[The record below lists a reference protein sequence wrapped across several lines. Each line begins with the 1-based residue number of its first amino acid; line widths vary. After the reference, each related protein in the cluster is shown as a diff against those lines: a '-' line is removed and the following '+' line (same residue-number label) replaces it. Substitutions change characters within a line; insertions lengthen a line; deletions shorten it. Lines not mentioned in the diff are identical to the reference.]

1 LKKIILG
8 LISVIIGLLFV
19 IMYLL
24 NESLD
29 TEEYDIVNT
38 IEKEIH
44 YTECTLAVRDVEDI
58 YTVDA
63 TVYGEEENYIRTIE
77 YEFWR
82 NYEICVSKGSEV
94 KTEDILVKIDG
105 TEKKSDT
112 DARIIDIAVSKE
124 DIITI
129 KYLDY
134 KALCIQGRYSSEL
147 ADDISYDTPVK
158 ILYKGESFDSRIIDL
173 GYEVTD
179 GYIKICL
186 DLPKNLLPG
195 TAVKAMLIKNVYP
208 NQYTID
214 NAFVLEDNLGTYI
227 NCITDE
233 NELEKVYIDILC
245 KTEEYTA
252 ITIDESFAKDRFGI
266 KYD

>member
-1 LKKIILG
+1 MKKVIFVL
-8 LISVIIGLLFV
+8 SFVIIGLLFV
-19 IMYLL
+19 ILYLL

-29 TEEYDIVNT
+29 TEEYDIVNA

-44 YTECTLAVRDVEDI
+44 YTECTLTVRDVEDI
-58 YTVDA
+58 YWADA
-63 TVYGEEENYIRTIE
+63 TVYGEEEHYIQTLE

-82 NYEICVSKGSEV
+82 NYELCTSKGSEV
-94 KTEDILVKIDG
+94 KTGDILVKIDG
-105 TEKKSDT
+105 AEKTIST
-112 DARIIDIAVSKE
+112 DAKIIDISVSKE

-147 ADDISYDTPVK
+147 ADDITYHTPVK
-158 ILYKGESFDSRIIDL
+158 ILYNGELYDSRINDL
-173 GYEVTD
+173 GYEVID
-179 GYIKICL
+179 GYIRIYL

-195 TAVKAMLIKNVYP
+195 TGVKIMIIKNVYP

-227 NCITDE
+227 NRITEE
-233 NELEKVYIDILC
+233 NELEKIYVDILC

-252 ITIDESFAKDRFGI
+252 ITIDDNYVKDRFGI

>member
-1 LKKIILG
+1 MKKIILG

-94 KTEDILVKIDG
+94 KTVVNRLV
-105 TEKKSDT
+105 TE
-112 DARIIDIAVSKE
+112 
-124 DIITI
+124 
-129 KYLDY
+129 
-134 KALCIQGRYSSEL
+134 
-147 ADDISYDTPVK
+147 
-158 ILYKGESFDSRIIDL
+158 
-173 GYEVTD
+173 
-179 GYIKICL
+179 
-186 DLPKNLLPG
+186 
-195 TAVKAMLIKNVYP
+195 
-208 NQYTID
+208 
-214 NAFVLEDNLGTYI
+214 
-227 NCITDE
+227 
-233 NELEKVYIDILC
+233 
-245 KTEEYTA
+245 
-252 ITIDESFAKDRFGI
+252 
-266 KYD
+266 